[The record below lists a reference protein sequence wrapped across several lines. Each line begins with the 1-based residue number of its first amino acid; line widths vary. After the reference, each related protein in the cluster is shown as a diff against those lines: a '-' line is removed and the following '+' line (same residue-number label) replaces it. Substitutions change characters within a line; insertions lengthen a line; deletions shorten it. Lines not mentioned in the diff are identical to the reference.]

1 MTTTHSIKAAI
12 EASVH
17 HYVDMANEKLDAG
30 LAYPEITYNVKGG
43 VGGRAHGYRK
53 VDFNMGLIV
62 DNMSEYLNHVVP
74 HEVAHLV
81 VEKKFGTEYKGWTR
95 SGKPRRASHGP
106 KFQMV
111 MRTFGIHRSSY
122 ASHNMDVSKVKK
134 PRRKTTKIAV
144 VCTGCGWEGHIGK
157 VRANKMV
164 AGKSTYSHRCGYGR
178 KAPITLAK

>member
-1 MTTTHSIKAAI
+1 MTTTHSIKTAI

-43 VGGRAHGYRK
+43 VGGKAYGYRK
-53 VDFNMGLIV
+53 VDFNMGLLV
-62 DNMSEYLNHVVP
+62 DNLSEYLNHVVP

-81 VEKKFGTEYKGWTR
+81 VEKKFGTEYKGFTR
-95 SGKPRRASHGP
+95 SGKPRRLSHGP

-111 MRTFGIHRSSY
+111 MRTFGIYRSSY

-134 PRRKTTKIAV
+134 TRKTTQIAV
-144 VCTGCGWEGHIGK
+144 VCTGCGWEGTVGK
-157 VRANKMV
+157 KPAEKIRNGARYVH
-164 AGKSTYSHRCGYGR
+164 SCGNR
-178 KAPITLAK
+178 KRAPITLA

>member
-30 LAYPEITYNVKGG
+30 LDYPEITYKVKGG
-43 VGGRAHGYRK
+43 VGGRAYGYRR

-81 VEKKFGTEYKGWTR
+81 VEKKYGTEYTFTR
-95 SGKPRRASHGP
+95 SGKPRRVSHGT
-106 KFQMV
+106 KFKMV
-111 MRTFGIHRSSY
+111 MRTFGIFRSRY

-134 PRRKTTKIAV
+134 TRKTSKFACK
-144 VCTGCGWEGHIGK
+144 CTGCGWEGTIGAI
-157 VRANKMV
+157 RAKKMISGV
-164 AGKSTYSHRCGYGR
+164 ATYSHKCGHGR
-178 KAPITLAK
+178 KAPIEIVK